1 MARTT
6 FDVQNVGKP
15 APKWWRKLENGLLS
29 ILIPAIVLTLL
40 GLGYD
45 SNSKLILVINVL
57 LVAIIK
63 FVGYML
69 ANGEVYANAG
79 SLNPPVIINEVTTLP
94 DTGVIGQWY
103 HMGNNYYYWNG
114 TSWVALYEDLGPGGG
129 TNPPPTGLPPVKS

>member
-1 MARTT
+1 MAQTT

-57 LVAIIK
+57 LVAVIK

-69 ANGEVYANAG
+69 ANGEVYALSNDQK
-79 SLNPPVIINEVTTLP
+79 IIIEKKRQLKFWTINIKEVKFS
-94 DTGVIGQWY
+94 G
-103 HMGNNYYYWNG
+103 
-114 TSWVALYEDLGPGGG
+114 
-129 TNPPPTGLPPVKS
+129 

>member
-1 MARTT
+1 MANTT

-69 ANGEVYANAG
+69 ANGEVYAT
-79 SLNPPVIINEVTTLP
+79 SVDKPLVIIQVDTLP
-94 DTGVIGQWY
+94 TTPIDGVDYYLYQ
-103 HMGNNYYYWNG
+103 GNYWYWNANVG
-114 TSWVALYEDLGPGGG
+114 TFTNGGA
-129 TNPPPTGLPPVKS
+129 TLPTKGF